1 MIVPTINTVPTGV
14 GRLMSPALPAVDAVR
29 AVRPVAPE
37 AERGLDKTGRRD
49 QLRAGL
55 RARVALG
62 LDVVLGPVDP
72 ETERDADTDDNDDT
86 RQPLEQFVDALEAA
100 LQAVAEA
107 DHEAAP
113 HDAGTD
119 RLTLLVRLAYGA
131 DHGGLAQL
139 IKRLR
144 SNDIVQEM
152 PALRPLLGTLA
163 DRFETLAARRRMAA
177 GDERTLTHL
186 LETVAEQ
193 RGDLISAEA

>member
-29 AVRPVAPE
+29 AVRPVAPD

-62 LDVVLGPVDP
+62 LEAVLGLAGPGA
-72 ETERDADTDDNDDT
+72 ERDGEAGDS

-100 LQAVAEA
+100 LHAVADADTPPEA
-107 DHEAAP
+107 GA
-113 HDAGTD
+113 D
-119 RLTLLVRLAYGA
+119 RLTLLVRLAYGTDHRGLTHLIERLGSA
-131 DHGGLAQL
+131 DIEHEL
-139 IKRLR
+139 
-144 SNDIVQEM
+144 
-152 PALRPLLGTLA
+152 PALRPVLSALA
-163 DRFETLAARRRMAA
+163 DRFEQLATQRHRGADRQPTLAQL
-177 GDERTLTHL
+177 LTK
-186 LETVAEQ
+186 VAEQ